1 MRLSDGE
8 DEDEEE
14 GGGEGERGFYLNG
27 GSKALKLRLS
37 VPRPYH
43 S

>member
-1 MRLSDGE
+1 MRLSDGEDE

-27 GSKALKLRLS
+27 GSKALKLGS
-37 VPRPYH
+37 
-43 S
+43 